1 VPEHP
6 AELLA
11 ALQHADTVF
20 PSGAVSFSWGLEA
33 LYNRGIVV
41 DSATLS
47 AFAAA
52 HIRGRWA
59 NLDRVMMVHAHRAR
73 GDLQRVAELDLLTEA
88 QSLSAEQRLGS
99 SRMGDAFLRTH
110 QKLGTPLAKDYAAW
124 IRQGQAYGHIA
135 VVQGLVWDQLGFKP
149 LQVQAMAAH
158 SICTGLMSAGVRLSI
173 IGHVDAQIIHA
184 GLLPLIASV
193 IGQPV
198 LSAEDAHSFIP
209 QIEIASMNHETDEM
223 RLFVN

>member
-1 VPEHP
+1 VPERP

-33 LYNRGIVV
+33 LYNRGIVT
-41 DSATLS
+41 DSDMLS

-52 HIRGRWA
+52 HIKGRWA

-73 GDLQRVAELDLLTEA
+73 GDLQRICELDALTEA

-110 QKLGTPLAKDYAAW
+110 QKLGTPLAKDYAGL

-135 VVQGLVWDQLGFKP
+135 VVQGLIWGQLGFEP
-149 LQVQAMAAH
+149 LQIQAMAAH
-158 SICTGLMSAGVRLSI
+158 GICTGLMSAGVRLSI
-173 IGHVDAQIIHA
+173 IGHVDAQAIHA
-184 GLLPLIASV
+184 GLLPVIAS
-193 IGQPV
+193 IIEQPV
-198 LSAEDAHSFIP
+198 CCAEEAYSFIP